1 LLPPVRLAFV
11 KKAKRRETG
20 MVSLLACAPAHP
32 KYTAPQQVRDRPSR
46 YFYTIQPKQSRIGAF
61 HTINILHRF
70 KKEPVMNEKASVNA
84 IVTAVKIDLSR
95 GMKKEEVLRSLSG
108 LISRELFIKVREQIL

>member
-1 LLPPVRLAFV
+1 
-11 KKAKRRETG
+11 
-20 MVSLLACAPAHP
+20 
-32 KYTAPQQVRDRPSR
+32 
-46 YFYTIQPKQSRIGAF
+46 
-61 HTINILHRF
+61 
-70 KKEPVMNEKASVNA
+70 MNEKASVNA